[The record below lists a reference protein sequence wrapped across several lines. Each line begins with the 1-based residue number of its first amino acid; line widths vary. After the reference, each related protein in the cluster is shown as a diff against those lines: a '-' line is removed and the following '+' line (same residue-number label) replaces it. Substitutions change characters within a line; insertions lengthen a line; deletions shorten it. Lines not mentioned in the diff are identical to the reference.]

1 MAVLR
6 ALIVYAWARCSG
18 APKKFTGSDMRLA
31 LLFSGQGGQRPEHW
45 QQVAAGADGELRQ
58 ALLRCL
64 PDMADPDFCPEP
76 EMLVRNA
83 VAQPLIFGQQM
94 LLWSGLQ
101 ARLPRPVCVAGY
113 SLGEM
118 AACCVAGIFSPAQ
131 GVGLAAERAQLMDNA
146 AGGPS
151 GMLAV
156 LGLDEAVVEKL
167 AAAHGLSIAIYNA
180 PQHVVL
186 AGPQAG
192 LLPAA
197 EALAAAGAS
206 RLVHLAVRTPSH
218 TPRLSEATTGFR
230 RCLAD
235 LPDRRLSIPVLSAID
250 ATPARTSAAALDAL
264 ARQIS
269 SPLNWQACLEVVR
282 EMQPDVVLEIGPGD
296 ALSKLFAEVAPN
308 IPVRPVD
315 AFRSVDGISA
325 WLGRFI

>member
-1 MAVLR
+1 
-6 ALIVYAWARCSG
+6 
-18 APKKFTGSDMRLA
+18 MRLA

-64 PDMADPDFCPEP
+64 PDLDNPDFCPEP
-76 EMLVRNA
+76 DMLARNV

-94 LLWSGLQ
+94 LLWSALQ

-118 AACCVAGIFSPAQ
+118 AACRVAGVFSPVQ
-131 GVGLAAERAQLMDNA
+131 GVGLAAERAQLMDSA

-151 GMLAV
+151 GLLAV
-156 LGLDEAVVEKL
+156 LGLDDALVEKL
-167 AAAHGLSIAIYNA
+167 AAAHGLTIAIYNA
-180 PQHVVL
+180 SQHVVL
-186 AGPQAG
+186 AGPQEG

-230 RCLAD
+230 RCLAE

-250 ATPARTSAAALDAL
+250 ATPARTSTAALDAL

-269 SPLNWQACLEVVR
+269 SPLNWLACLEVVR

-296 ALSKLFAEVAPN
+296 ALSKLFAEVAPD
-308 IPVRPVD
+308 IPVRSTD
-315 AFRSVDGISA
+315 AFKSADGILA
-325 WLGRFI
+325 WLERFM